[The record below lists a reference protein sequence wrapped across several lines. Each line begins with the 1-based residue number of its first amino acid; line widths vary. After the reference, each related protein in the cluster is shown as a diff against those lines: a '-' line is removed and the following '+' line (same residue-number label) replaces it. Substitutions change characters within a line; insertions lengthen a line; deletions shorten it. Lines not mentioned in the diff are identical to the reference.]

1 MKKLILMSVLFATVA
16 IPAIAAK
23 DPSPRRGLRKAVL
36 YSIAFNVF
44 YWLCLLFV
52 VNRLE

>member
-1 MKKLILMSVLFATVA
+1 MKKLLLMSVLFATIG

-36 YSIAFNVF
+36 YTIAFNVF
-44 YWLCLLFV
+44 YWLSLLFV